1 MELDKHAIARRF
13 AALAADKQQAFL
25 AALARQGIDFARL
38 PIVPRAPGVRAV
50 LSHAQERQWFL
61 WQLDPASTAYHIT
74 GALSLRGE
82 LDVQALRS
90 ALQALPSRHAGLRT
104 VFKPL
109 DDGLAEPVVSDDADL
124 SFDLIDLAA
133 NDGRLAG
140 SVVPD
145 EVRATADRI
154 VATPFD
160 LTQGPLLRAALIRV
174 APGEHVL
181 VVVLHHIVSDG
192 VSMQILLGEL
202 MQGYRVHSAACDG
215 GAAAQSRAAQD
226 AGAIDYGDYAQWQRH
241 WLAAGE
247 KDRQLAYWRAELSQE
262 GQEPP
267 VLQLA
272 TDHPR
277 QPVAA
282 HPAARHAFDLPDT
295 LAQRLHQRAQAEGT
309 TVFTVLLA
317 AWQALLHRYTGLSD
331 IRVGVPIANRQRAE
345 TQSLVGFFV
354 NTQVRRARLH
364 SRLTLREVLSQ
375 AIEAARSAQE
385 HQDLPFEQL
394 VEALQPQRVL
404 GQAPLFQVLHNHQRK
419 DLRVLA
425 QVPGLAIE
433 PFELNERLAQFE
445 LTLDTVEQPGAG
457 LSVRFTYAAPLFE
470 PATIER
476 LGCHYQRLLAAFADE
491 PARALSD
498 VPLMDAAEQDR
509 LMQWG
514 APQPDVPEDFVPVH
528 ALVETQA
535 CQRPHAPALL
545 MGETV
550 WCHAELNERANRLA
564 HHLIRLGV
572 TPESRVGIATSRCPD
587 MLAALM
593 GVLKA
598 GGAYVPLDPAY
609 PADRLAFML
618 ADSGVRWVITQ
629 SNLVDRFPL
638 VDGVQALCIDTLAWH
653 LEPVTNPEITAH
665 PDQLAY
671 LIYTSGSTGQPKGV
685 AVPHGPFAMHVRCIG
700 ALYGMTPEDRELQ
713 FASINFDGAH
723 ERLWVP
729 LAFGGAVMP
738 RDDEPWSVERTCTEI
753 DRHGITVACFTPSY
767 LHQVAE
773 LVGEGARHLPIR
785 SYTVGG
791 EAMSR
796 ASFDLVQSVL
806 RPPRIINGYG
816 PTETVVTPLI
826 ARAYPGDRVEAAYM
840 PIGRPVGDR
849 TAWVLDADL
858 NPVPPGVPGELYI
871 GGSGL
876 ARGYLGRPG
885 LSAERFVADPFGA
898 PGARLYRTG
907 DWVRWGLDGQV
918 EYLGRVDHQV
928 KVRGF
933 RIELGDVEAQLLQQ
947 PGVREAV
954 AVVKTSPSGSRL
966 VAYVGVGDHALDE
979 ARAAAAALRS
989 ALAQAL
995 PDYMVPSAIVV
1006 LPSLP
1011 LNPAGKVD
1019 RKALPEPVIQQGG
1032 HAEPEGP
1039 AEHALAG
1046 VWASVLGL
1054 PGVGRHDN
1062 FFELGGDSILSLQI
1076 VARARQAGWRLTPR
1090 QLFERQ
1096 TVAALAAVAERL
1108 DTAIAPSVPAEGM
1121 APLLPIQA
1129 AFFDAPVS
1137 DRHHWNQAVLL
1148 RAAEPMDARA
1158 LNLALQAVVRH
1169 HDALRLR
1176 FTCHDAQARPPSRG
1190 WTQAYA
1196 PQGGAAQDLLW
1207 QRQADDEAAL
1217 AAHCA
1222 DAHQS
1227 LDIEHG
1233 PLLRAV
1239 AVRMADGSERL
1250 LLVAHHLVVDGVSWR
1265 ILMGDLGQAYQQA
1278 RSRPGQAIAL
1288 PPASDSLKAA
1298 ALRLVDD
1305 AARHPEERAHWQ
1317 ALADVP
1323 ADLPCDKPEGDSRLA
1338 SHTRIT
1344 LSLDAVRTQALLK
1357 DAPAAWR
1364 AQAQDLL
1371 LTALARALC
1380 AWAGRDQV
1388 LIDLEGHGRE
1398 GLGEDVDLSRT
1409 VGWFTSLYPVALS
1422 PTGTPGDG
1430 LKSVKESLRCVPRKG
1445 VGFGPLRAAQ
1455 PGQAWPRAD
1464 IVFNYLGQF
1473 DTSFDDAS
1481 PWRPADESSGV
1492 ALDPQAPQWHEF
1504 SVNGQVYGGE
1514 LRLSV
1519 AFSPERHRPDTVQA
1533 WVQAWR
1539 DELLALID
1547 EGGQRARAG
1556 TQGATPSDFPL
1567 LADWPQ
1573 ARLDTCLAAL
1583 PVPVAQVEDIYPL
1596 TPMQTGMLFHS
1607 LFDAQGAD
1615 TGRPGAGAC
1624 LNQLR
1629 VDVEGLDPTRF
1640 EAAWRAALSRHAVLR
1655 TGFLQG
1661 QDEPLQWVAR
1671 AADLPL
1677 TLLDW
1682 RDRAPQATV
1691 SSALDELARAE
1702 LARGVDLARPPL
1714 MRLLLVR
1721 TGDTS
1726 HHLLWTVHHLLMDG
1740 WSASQ
1745 LMGEVLRTHAGQS
1758 VPVPAGRYR
1767 DHVQALRQQDRTLA
1781 ESHWRAVLAELDE
1794 PTRLAE
1800 AWMPPD
1806 PDKDA
1811 AALGERLAI
1820 LDAGTT
1826 ALLMDTARRERV
1838 TVNTLV
1844 QAAWALVLARSTGRD
1859 RVAFGATTAG
1869 RDDTQEVHGLPAV
1882 LGLFINTVP
1891 VLAAPSP
1898 QALAGDWLRAL
1909 QAQNLAARE
1918 HEHTPLADIQRWMGR
1933 PGQSLFDTLLV
1944 FENYPIDQ
1952 ALRGEV
1958 PGGLAFA
1965 NVRNREDSSHVLTL
1979 AAVLVS
1985 GAAPT
1990 VQLKFR
1996 HQRTLLSDAAVEAL
2010 STETLAVLRALAGG
2024 CTRALGAVLADATGV
2039 AGTLVAPMQNQAVA
2053 PAPLADAEPLHTQIA
2068 RQAERHPESI
2078 ALSFEDTT
2086 LSYAELDA
2094 RANRLAHRL
2103 RDAGVGP
2110 EARVGLAMA
2119 RSPEL
2124 IVALLAILKAGGAYV
2139 PMDPAYPADRLAFLA
2154 KDSGIRWLLTQS
2166 QLQSQLPETP
2176 GVAVWSVDTL
2186 DLRSEPS
2193 HAPQVAVRPD
2203 HLAYI
2208 IYTSGSTGQP
2218 KGAQLTHQHV
2228 ARLLTAT
2235 RPWFQFG
2242 PHDVWTLFHSY
2253 AFDFSVWEIFGALC
2267 HGGRLVIVP
2276 HVVSRAP
2283 DEFLALLA
2291 RERVTVLNQT
2301 PSAFRQLMQAD
2312 GLYGDAGRALAL
2324 RWVVF
2329 GGEALEPESLRPW
2342 FDHFGEQRPQLINMY
2357 GITETTVHVTW
2368 RPIGLADLPSPG
2380 MVARSPIG
2388 RRIPDLGLYV
2398 LDAQLCPVLPGAA
2411 GELYVSG
2418 AGLARG
2424 YLHRGGL
2431 SAERFIADPFG
2442 AAGGRLYR
2450 TGDLAR
2456 WHADGQIDYLGRIDH
2471 QVKVRG
2477 FRIELGEIEARLL
2490 AQPGVR
2496 EAVVLARPSAGG
2508 TRLVA
2513 YVTGHAGH
2521 VEGLDAVTL
2530 KAGLAQTLPDHMIP
2544 PAILRLDALP
2554 LTAHGKVDRRA
2565 LPGPAQS
2572 DDAGAGT
2579 VTPDDAPQ
2587 GEAEHAVAD
2596 AWRALL
2602 AVSRVGRHDN
2612 FFEAGG
2618 DSILSLQIVA
2628 HLRRQGWRVSPRQV
2642 FEQQTVAT
2650 LAAVMVRAGD
2660 GVQQAAARIDAQT
2673 LDRRQTLRDHLPD
2686 TLATE
2691 LAALQGWTDALVEDV
2706 FPLSPMQEG
2715 MLFHGLA
2722 SPGTGLYV
2730 NQLSVEVQ
2738 GLHAERFAEA
2748 WRTLVQRHATLRTA
2762 FLWRDGMARPLQV
2775 VLREAQAPIALLDWR
2790 GLDAAEQ
2797 HAQLGAF
2804 AEAQVRQGL
2813 DVAAAPLS
2821 RLALI
2826 QLGKQRH
2833 QLVWTFHHLLLDG
2846 WAQSR
2851 LIGEWLQAYG
2861 GEPLADAGPG
2871 YGRYVRWLAVQDAAA
2886 PQSFWTQALAPID
2899 GPTLLADA
2907 SRPDPSRHG
2916 FEQIYT
2922 RLDAG
2927 QTAHLRA
2934 FAQAERVTLNTVV
2947 QAAWALLLQRHTGR
2961 DDVVFGATVAGRPDS
2976 LPGAQDIL
2984 GLFINTIPVPVR
2996 RNPGQRV
3003 GDHLRALQ
3011 ALNLCLREHEHSPL
3025 SEIQRWAGSSG
3036 RPLFDSIIV
3045 FENFPVDQALRQH
3058 ERHGLRFGDVAGR
3071 GLTGFAMD
3079 LQVVVGDTL
3088 EIEYSFDRR
3097 AFSDAWV
3104 AALRTQMEGVLRQM
3118 CAGADQA
3125 MGALD
3130 WLGDDERRALKQLGQ
3145 GDHAPAGRV
3154 WADGVRP
3161 VPRAGVGTPCHAP
3174 VHSLIEHHAAVRPDA
3189 IAVMMGEEV
3198 WTYGRLNAHA
3208 NRLAHH
3214 LISLGIGPERRVGVA
3229 MSRGPATLAALLAV
3243 LKAGGAYVPLDTA
3256 YPAERLRFMMDDS
3269 GLAVLL
3275 TEQALGATL
3284 PQPGPATCVLRLD
3297 TAEVHSLL
3305 ASCPHINPARAT
3317 FDTQMAYV
3325 IYTSGSTGRPKGVA
3339 VTHGP
3344 LSMHC
3349 QATARLYGMDTASR
3363 ELLFMSLAFD
3373 GAHERWLT
3381 TLCTGASLSVRDEE
3395 LWTPEQTC
3403 HTLQRHGVTQAA
3415 FPPAY
3420 LGQVA
3425 DWAAQQGDPPPVGL
3439 YVFGGEA
3446 MPRATYDKVR
3456 RALRPQALI
3465 NGYGPTETVVTPL
3478 LWKAEADQGFEGAYA
3493 PIGRPVGER
3502 TAHVL
3507 DGDLQPVPVGQV
3519 GELYIGG
3526 LGLARGYLGRAGLTA
3541 ERFVADPFD
3550 EAGGGRLYR
3559 TGDLV
3564 RWLNDGQV
3572 EYVGRADHQV
3582 KVRGF
3587 RIELGEIEAC
3597 LLAQQGVRE
3606 AAVVTLDTDT
3616 GRQLAAYV
3624 VTGSNGPA
3632 DPRWVAGLKD
3642 ALGNA
3647 LPEHMVPA
3655 HIAVL
3660 AMLPRL
3666 PSGKLDR
3673 QALPAPGLAASSPDT
3688 HVPPSTD
3695 AARRLAALWQDVLG
3709 IERIGEQDNFFELG
3723 GDSLLSLKV
3732 VSRVRQWK
3740 DPAID
3745 FKLRDLM
3752 QRPTIA
3758 ALLRLS
3764 STPSVPSQG
3773 DRQAGEAMP
3782 DAASAQSLV
3791 ALNARIDNAPA
3802 LFCLHAGIGTVFDYQ
3817 PLARRLH
3824 GRRTVLG
3831 LPCRMLAD
3839 PDHRDTSLTQM
3850 ADDYARMIHLEQPDG
3865 PCHLLGWSLG
3875 GALAVLV
3882 AARLE
3887 SWGRQV
3893 GLLGLVDTF
3902 VPAVPPSGLAR
3913 DASDDEA
3920 AFTDLMGTMAGTVAQ
3935 ALGADEIDRMKT
3947 VARHLGIVSAQA
3959 AELPRTVA
3967 VPHLWWAQARPHAHR
3982 EALSRQCGHAG
3993 IRSIELASTHFEML
4007 RQADLLTQIDEALQ
4021 AVDRGPLVPAR
4032 AA

>member
-38 PIVPRAPGVRAV
+38 PIVPRAAGATAV

-61 WQLDPASTAYHIT
+61 WRLDPASTAYHIT
-74 GALSLRGE
+74 GALTLRGA
-82 LDVQALRS
+82 LDAQ
-90 ALQALPSRHAGLRT
+90 ALQAAVHALPARHAGLRT
-104 VFKPL
+104 VFKPRE
-109 DDGLAEPVVSDDADL
+109 DGLAEPVAADIIEVP
-124 SFDLIDLAA
+124 FDLIDLSVQ
-133 NDGRLAG
+133 DGIPA
-140 SVVPD
+140 SPD
-145 EVRATADRI
+145 DVRAAADRI
-154 VATPFD
+154 VAMPFD
-160 LTQGPLLRAALIRV
+160 LTQGPLLRAALIRL
-174 APGEHVL
+174 APQEHVL

-192 VSMQILLGEL
+192 VSMQILLDDL
-202 MQGYRVHSAACDG
+202 VRGYRTPGAQLAQGSPSAET
-215 GAAAQSRAAQD
+215 D
-226 AGAIDYGDYAQWQRH
+226 ANTIGTAIEYPDYAQWQRH

-247 KDRQLAYWRAELSQE
+247 KARQLAYWAAQLAHD
-262 GQEPP
+262 GDEPP

-282 HPAARHAFDLPDT
+282 YAAARHAFDLPDD
-295 LAQRLHQRAQAEGT
+295 LAARLQRRAQAEGT

-317 AWQALLHRYTGLSD
+317 AWQAVLHRYTGLTD
-331 IRVGVPIANRQRAE
+331 VRVGVPIANRQRPE

-364 SRLTLREVLSQ
+364 SRMTLRELLAQ
-375 AIEAARSAQE
+375 AIDTARGAQD

-419 DLRVLA
+419 DLRALA
-425 QVPGLAIE
+425 QLPGLAIE

-445 LTLDTVEQPGAG
+445 LTLDTVEHPGGG
-457 LSVRFTYAAPLFE
+457 LSARFTYAAPLFE
-470 PATIER
+470 PATIAR
-476 LGCHYQRLLAAFADE
+476 LGQHYQRLLAAFADA
-491 PARALSD
+491 PDQALSD
-498 VPLMDAAEQDR
+498 VPLMDTAEQA
-509 LMQWG
+509 LLTQWG
-514 APQPDVPEDFVPVH
+514 APQPDVPQDFVPVH
-528 ALVETQA
+528 ALVEAQA
-535 CQRPHAPALL
+535 RQRPHAPALL

-550 WCHAELNERANRLA
+550 WCHAELNARANRLA
-564 HHLIRLGV
+564 HHLIRRGV
-572 TPESRVGIATSRCPD
+572 GPESRVGIATARCPD

-593 GVLKA
+593 AVLKA
-598 GGAYVPLDPAY
+598 GGAYVPLDPSY
-609 PADRLAFML
+609 PADRLAFMQ

-629 SNLVDRFPL
+629 SHLLDRFPL
-638 VDGVQALCIDTLAWH
+638 ASGVQALCLDTLPLHA
-653 LEPVTNPEITAH
+653 EPATDPARTTH

-700 ALYGMTPEDRELQ
+700 ALYGMTPDDRELQ

-738 RDDEPWSVERTCTEI
+738 RDDEPWSVERTCAEI
-753 DRHGITVACFTPSY
+753 DRQGITVACFTPSY

-773 LVGEGARHLPIR
+773 LVGEDARHLPIR

-796 ASFDLVQSVL
+796 ASFELVQSVL
-806 RPPRIINGYG
+806 QPPRIINGYG

-826 ARAYPGDRVEAAYM
+826 ARAYPGDRFDAAYM

-849 TAWVLDADL
+849 TALVLDADL

-871 GGSGL
+871 GGTGL

-907 DWVRWGLDGQV
+907 DWVRWRLDGQV

-933 RIELGDVEAQLLQQ
+933 RIELGDVEAQLLKQ

-954 AVVKTSPSGSRL
+954 AVVKPSPSGSRL
-966 VAYVGVGDHALDE
+966 VAYVGLGEQGAADAQAGAVL
-979 ARAAAAALRS
+979 RAA
-989 ALAQAL
+989 LADAL

-1019 RKALPEPVIQQGG
+1019 RKALPEPAVTQDG
-1032 HAEPEGP
+1032 HAEPEGLVE
-1039 AEHALAG
+1039 AALAA
-1046 VWASVLGL
+1046 VWAAVLGL
-1054 PGVGRHDN
+1054 PRVGRHDN

-1096 TVAALAAVAERL
+1096 TIAALAAVAEPTG
-1108 DTAIAPSVPAEGM
+1108 TAAPANTPAEGT

-1129 AFFDAPVS
+1129 AFFDAPVPN
-1137 DRHHWNQAVLL
+1137 RHHWNQALLL
-1148 RAAEPMDARA
+1148 RSDEAIDTQA
-1158 LNLALQAVVRH
+1158 LLQALAAVVRQ

-1176 FTCHDAQARPPSRG
+1176 FMQTDTDASPPSRG
-1190 WTQAYA
+1190 WHQAYA
-1196 PQGGAAQDLLW
+1196 RLDTLPTQDLLW
-1207 QRQADDEAAL
+1207 HRHADNEAAL
-1217 AAHCA
+1217 ADHCA
-1222 DAHQS
+1222 EAHRS
-1227 LDIEHG
+1227 LDITHG

-1239 AVRMADGSERL
+1239 AIGMADGSTRL

-1265 ILMGDLGQAYQQA
+1265 ILLDDLAQGYQQA
-1278 RSRPGQAIAL
+1278 RARPDQSITL
-1288 PPASDSLKAA
+1288 PPTSDSVKAA
-1298 ALRLVDD
+1298 AQALLGD
-1305 AARHPEERAHWQ
+1305 AQRHPDELTHWQ
-1317 ALADVP
+1317 ALAGVP
-1323 ADLPCDKPEGDSRLA
+1323 ARLPCDAPEGDARLA
-1338 SHTRIT
+1338 SHTRIS
-1344 LSLDAVRTQALLK
+1344 LSLDAARTQALLK
-1357 DAPAAWR
+1357 DAPVAWR
-1364 AQAQDLL
+1364 AHAQDLL
-1371 LTALARALC
+1371 LAALARALC

-1388 LIDLEGHGRE
+1388 LIDLESHGRE
-1398 GLGEDVDLSRT
+1398 GVGEDIDLSRT

-1422 PTGTPGDG
+1422 PKGSPTGSPSESPGDAV
-1430 LKSVKESLRCVPRKG
+1430 KSVKEALRGVPRKG
-1445 VGFGPLRAAQ
+1445 VGYGPLRAARPDQ
-1455 PGQAWPRAD
+1455 PWPRAD

-1473 DTSFDDAS
+1473 DTSFDGDT
-1481 PWRPADESSGV
+1481 PWRPADEPSGV
-1492 ALDPQAPQWHEF
+1492 ALDPQARQWHEF

-1519 AFSPERHRPDTVQA
+1519 AFSPARHRPDTVRA
-1533 WVQAWR
+1533 WVQTWR

-1547 EGGQRARAG
+1547 EGVQRVGAG
-1556 TQGATPSDFPL
+1556 TPSATPSDFPL
-1567 LADWPQ
+1567 MADWPQ
-1573 ARLDTCLAAL
+1573 ARLDACLAAL
-1583 PVPVAQVEDIYPL
+1583 PVPIAQVEDLYPL

-1607 LFDAQGAD
+1607 LFDAQGID
-1615 TGRPGAGAC
+1615 TGGAC

-1640 EAAWRAALSRHAVLR
+1640 ASAWRTALSRHAVLR

-1661 QDEPLQWVAR
+1661 LPGQDEPLQWVAR
-1671 AADLPL
+1671 AVDLPL
-1677 TLLDW
+1677 TVLDW
-1682 RDRAPQATV
+1682 RDRAPQSTLP
-1691 SSALDELARAE
+1691 SALDDLAQAE

-1721 TGDTS
+1721 TSDTR
-1726 HHLLWTVHHLLMDG
+1726 HHLVWTVHHLLMDG

-1745 LMGEVLRTHAGQS
+1745 LMGEVLRGHAGQ
-1758 VPVPAGRYR
+1758 PVPAPIGCYR
-1767 DHVQALRQQDRTLA
+1767 EHVQAVRQQDRAAA
-1781 ESHWRAVLAELDE
+1781 EVHWRAVLAGLDE

-1800 AWMPPD
+1800 AWLPPD
-1806 PDKDA
+1806 VGPTQPL
-1811 AALGERLAI
+1811 LGERLAT
-1820 LDAGTT
+1820 LDADAT
-1826 ALLMDTARRERV
+1826 AQLLETARRERV

-1869 RDDTQEVHGLPAV
+1869 RDDRQDTNGSPAV

-1891 VLAAPSP
+1891 VLAEPLPHAR
-1898 QALAGDWLRAL
+1898 AGDWLRAL
-1909 QAQNLAARE
+1909 QAQNLASRE
-1918 HEHTPLADIQRWMGR
+1918 HEHTPLADIQRWLGR
-1933 PGQSLFDTLLV
+1933 AGQALFDTLLV

-1952 ALRGEV
+1952 ALRGDV
-1958 PGGLAFA
+1958 PGGPAFA
-1965 NVRNREDSSHVLTL
+1965 NVRNREDSSHALTL
-1979 AAVLVS
+1979 AAALVS
-1985 GAAPT
+1985 GPAPS
-1990 VQLKFR
+1990 VQFKFR
-1996 HQRTLLSDAAVEAL
+1996 HQRRLLSDGVV
-2010 STETLAVLRALAGG
+2010 ETLSKETIAVLRALANGAD
-2024 CTRALGAVLADATGV
+2024 RALGAVLADATRAANTTG
-2039 AGTLVAPMQNQAVA
+2039 PSMQHQAIA
-2053 PAPLADAEPLHTQIA
+2053 PAPLADAVPLHAQIA
-2068 RQAERHPESI
+2068 HQAAQRPDAI
-2078 ALSFEDTT
+2078 ALSFGGTT
-2086 LSYAELDA
+2086 LSYAELDT
-2094 RANRLAHRL
+2094 RANRLAHHL
-2103 RDAGVGP
+2103 RTAGVGP

-2166 QLQSQLPETP
+2166 DLLAQLPVTP
-2176 GVAVWSVDTL
+2176 GVAVWPVDTL
-2186 DLRSEPS
+2186 DLSGEPP
-2193 HAPQVAVRPD
+2193 HAPLVAVRPD
-2203 HLAYI
+2203 QLAYI

-2235 RPWFQFG
+2235 QPWFQFG
-2242 PHDVWTLFHSY
+2242 PQDVWTLFHSY

-2267 HGGRLVIVP
+2267 LGGRLVIVP

-2312 GLYGDAGRALAL
+2312 GLYGEAGRALAL

-2342 FDHFGEQRPQLINMY
+2342 FDHFGDQRPQLVNMY

-2368 RPIGLADLPSPG
+2368 RPLGRADLPRPG
-2380 MVARSPIG
+2380 AVARSPIG
-2388 RRIPDLGLYV
+2388 GRIPDLGLYV
-2398 LDAQLCPVLPGAA
+2398 LDAQLCPVPPGAA

-2442 AAGGRLYR
+2442 ADGGRLYR

-2477 FRIELGEIEARLL
+2477 FRIELGEIEAKLL

-2496 EAVVLARPSAGG
+2496 EAVVLARPSASG

-2513 YVTGHAGH
+2513 YVAGRTDDDAA
-2521 VEGLDAVTL
+2521 LDAAKL
-2530 KAGLAQTLPDHMIP
+2530 KAGLAQTLPEHMVP
-2544 PAILRLDALP
+2544 SAIVRLDALP

-2565 LPGPAQS
+2565 LPEPTQPTDTRVG
-2572 DDAGAGT
+2572 GT
-2579 VTPDDAPQ
+2579 DHEPPHGD
-2587 GEAEHAVAD
+2587 AEHAVAE
-2596 AWRALL
+2596 AWRSLL
-2602 AVSRVGRHDN
+2602 NVSTVGRRDN

-2628 HLRRQGWRVSPRQV
+2628 HLRRHGWRVSPRQV
-2642 FEQQTVAT
+2642 FEQQTVAS
-2650 LAAVMVRAGD
+2650 LGAVLVRD
-2660 GVQQAAARIDAQT
+2660 DPSTQAATATHIDTQA

-2686 TLATE
+2686 LLATE
-2691 LAALQGWTDALVEDV
+2691 LAATQGWTDDVIEDV

-2738 GLHAERFAEA
+2738 GLDAARFAEA
-2748 WRTLVQRHATLRTA
+2748 WRTLVRRHATLRTA
-2762 FLWRDGMARPLQV
+2762 FLWRDGMARPLQL
-2775 VLREAQAPIALLDWR
+2775 VLRDAQAPVTHLDWR
-2790 GLDAAEQ
+2790 AQNAAEQ
-2797 HAQLGAF
+2797 RAQLSAF
-2804 AEAQVRQGL
+2804 TEAEVRQGL
-2813 DVAAAPLS
+2813 DVASAPVS

-2826 QLGKQRH
+2826 HLDDQRH

-2871 YGRYVRWLAVQDAAA
+2871 YGRYVRWLAAQDAAA
-2886 PQSFWTQALAPID
+2886 SQAFWTQALAPID
-2899 GPTLLADA
+2899 GPTLLADT
-2907 SRPDPSRHG
+2907 SRPDPSRSG

-2922 RLDAG
+2922 RLDAA
-2927 QTAHLRA
+2927 QTARLRA

-2984 GLFINTIPVPVR
+2984 GLFINTIPVPVQR
-2996 RNPGQRV
+2996 RPGQRV
-3003 GDHLRALQ
+3003 GEHLRALQ
-3011 ALNLCLREHEHSPL
+3011 ALNLRLREHEHSPL
-3025 SEIQRWAGSSG
+3025 SDIQRWAGSSG

-3045 FENFPVDQALRQH
+3045 FENYPVDQALRQH

-3079 LQVVVGDTL
+3079 LQVVVGETL

-3097 AFSDAWV
+3097 AFSDARV
-3104 AALRTQMEGVLRQM
+3104 AALRTQMESVLRQM

-3130 WLGDDERRALKQLGQ
+3130 WLSDGERQALRRLGQ
-3145 GDHAPAGRV
+3145 GDRAPAGRA
-3154 WADGVRP
+3154 WADGTRP
-3161 VPRAGVGTPCHAP
+3161 VPRAAVDTPCHAP
-3174 VHSLIEHHAAVRPDA
+3174 VHALIEHHAATRPEA
-3189 IAVMMGEEV
+3189 IAAVMGDEA
-3198 WTYGRLNAHA
+3198 WTYGRLNAQA

-3214 LISLGIGPERRVGVA
+3214 LIALGIGPERRVGVA

-3243 LKAGGAYVPLDTA
+3243 LKAGGAYVPLDAA
-3256 YPAERLRFMMDDS
+3256 YPAERLRFMMADS

-3275 TEQALGATL
+3275 TEQSISTVL
-3284 PQPGPATCVLRLD
+3284 PQPDQATRVLCLD
-3297 TAEVHSLL
+3297 TADLQSQL
-3305 ASCPHINPARAT
+3305 ASCLDTNPARAT
-3317 FDTQMAYV
+3317 SEAQMAYV

-3349 QATARLYGMDTASR
+3349 QATARLYGMDASSR

-3381 TLCTGASLSVRDEE
+3381 TLCTGASLSVRDDE

-3403 HTLQRHGVTQAA
+3403 QTLQRHGVTQAA

-3425 DWAAQQGDPPPVGL
+3425 DWAAQQGDAPPVGL

-3456 RALRPQALI
+3456 HALRPQALI

-3478 LWKAEADQGFEGAYA
+3478 IWKARADETFDGAYA

-3507 DGDLQPVPVGQV
+3507 DGDLQPVPMGHV

-3526 LGLARGYLGRAGLTA
+3526 LGLARGYLGRSGLTA

-3550 EAGGGRLYR
+3550 ETGGGRLYR

-3564 RWLNDGQV
+3564 RWLSDGQV

-3587 RIELGEIEAC
+3587 RIELGEIEAS
-3597 LLAQQGVRE
+3597 LLAQPGVAE
-3606 AAVVTLDTDT
+3606 AAVVTQDTDP
-3616 GRQLAAYV
+3616 GRQLVAYAVPMPATSADAAW
-3624 VTGSNGPA
+3624 TA
-3632 DPRWVAGLKD
+3632 ALKA
-3642 ALGNA
+3642 ALA
-3647 LPEHMVPA
+3647 SQLPDHMVPS
-3655 HIAVL
+3655 HIVPL
-3660 AMLPRL
+3660 AALPRL

-3673 QALPAPGLAASSPDT
+3673 HALPAPGATASPSDA

-3695 AARRLAALWQDVLG
+3695 AARRLAALWREVLR

-3758 ALLRLS
+3758 GLLRL
-3764 STPSVPSQG
+3764 PSAPTGPSQAV
-3773 DRQAGEAMP
+3773 DRQAGEA
-3782 DAASAQSLV
+3782 LV
-3791 ALNARIDNAPA
+3791 ALNARTDQASP

-3839 PDHRDTSLTQM
+3839 PNHRDSSLTQM
-3850 ADDYARMIHLEQPDG
+3850 ADDYARLIHAAQPDG

-3887 SWGRQV
+3887 AKGRQV
-3893 GLLGLVDTF
+3893 GLLGLVDAF
-3902 VPAVPPSGLAR
+3902 VPAVPPSGPIRETA
-3913 DASDDEA
+3913 DDDEA
-3920 AFTDLMGTMAGTVAQ
+3920 AFADLLGNMADTVAQ
-3935 ALGADEIDRMKT
+3935 ALGGDEITRMKA
-3947 VARHLGIVSAQA
+3947 VSKHLGALSARA
-3959 AELPRTVA
+3959 GELPRVQA
-3967 VPHLWWAQARPHAHR
+3967 APQMWWAASRAQAHR
-3982 EALSRQCGHAG
+3982 DALSRQCGHAG
-3993 IRSIELASTHFEML
+3993 ARHQEIAVTHFELL
-4007 RQADLLTQIDEALQ
+4007 RQAELLTQIDEALQ
-4021 AVDRGPLVPAR
+4021 AMEGGAQAPAR